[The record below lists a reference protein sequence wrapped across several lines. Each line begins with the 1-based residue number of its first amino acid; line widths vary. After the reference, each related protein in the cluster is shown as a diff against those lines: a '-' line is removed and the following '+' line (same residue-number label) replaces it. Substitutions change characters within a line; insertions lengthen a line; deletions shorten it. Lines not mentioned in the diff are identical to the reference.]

1 VNAPGRPHDRS
12 NQQGQIAPLLA
23 VSMIVICLCVGLAV
37 DVGFGFVAKARLTKA
52 VDAATLTAM
61 KNVASVGQ
69 TQATVLATNAFN
81 ANYVKSGI
89 DFANPVVAVTYG
101 TDTSGNTIV
110 TANGTAYIKPV
121 FMKVLPSASR
131 VTVTDSAQAT
141 RNKLVMTIILDRSG
155 SMDSNG
161 GSTALPPAVIQFIGY
176 FDNTMDQVGMTSFA
190 SNATLDYSIATGF
203 KTPITSAV
211 NAMNFDGGTFGLGSL
226 VIAKAQ
232 NESVMNSSN
241 QIKVVVYFTDGLV
254 NTVQDTFHCT
264 SSWGNT
270 LYNYGGYDTGT
281 TVDFFKPTDGTDWGN
296 VDSNGYPPHSPT
308 PDCTGVTKFT
318 SQIDGTQKSF
328 TRTNVTADAQY
339 RSLAVANAMRS
350 EGMYVYSIGL
360 GSSPSQS
367 FLKQIANDPTS
378 STYNSSQPAGLAV
391 FATNCPSTSC
401 NAQLQQVFQT
411 IAAKILL
418 RLTQ

>member
-1 VNAPGRPHDRS
+1 MKVLSRRHDRGTER
-12 NQQGQIAPLLA
+12 GQIAPLLA
-23 VSMIVICLCVGLAV
+23 VSLVVIMLCVGLAV
-37 DVGFGFVAKARLTKA
+37 DVGFAYVTKARLTKA

-61 KNVASVGQ
+61 KNLSSQGQ
-69 TQATVLATNAFN
+69 AEATTLGTNAFN
-81 ANYVKSGI
+81 ANYTTSPL
-89 DFANPVVAVTYG
+89 DFAPPSVAITYS
-101 TDTSGNTIV
+101 TDASGNTIV
-110 TANGTAYIKPV
+110 SANGTAYIKPI

-141 RNKLVMTIILDRSG
+141 RNKLVMTIVLDRSG
-155 SMDSNG
+155 SMSSNG
-161 GSTALPPAVIQFIGY
+161 GSSALPPAVIQFINY
-176 FDNTMDQVGMTSFA
+176 FDNTNDQVGMTSFA

-203 KTPITSAV
+203 KTPITNAV
-211 NAMNFDGGTFGLGSL
+211 NAMQFTGGTFGLGGL

-232 NESVMNSSN
+232 NESVMTSSN
-241 QIKVVVYFTDGLV
+241 QVKVVVYFTDGLV
-254 NTVQDTFHCT
+254 NTIQDTFHCT

-270 LYNYGGYDTGT
+270 LYNYGGYDTGNS
-281 TVDFFKPTDGTDWGN
+281 VDFFKPTDGTDWGG
-296 VDSNGYPPHSPT
+296 VDNNGYPPHSPT

-339 RSLAVANAMRS
+339 RSLSIANAMRA

-360 GSSPSQS
+360 GTDPSQT
-367 FLKQIANDPTS
+367 FLQEIANDPNS
-378 STYNSSQPAGLAV
+378 PTYSSSQPQGLAV
-391 FATNCPSTSC
+391 FATSCPSSSC

-411 IAAKILL
+411 IAARILL